1 MSLGRSTTALAAFT
15 ASRCQVDRMNAPLH
29 QFAPSGFP
37 AGNAHYLRPIRAL
50 VNASTVGRCE
60 VPEIAHIADVKPYHR
75 THGVIRQFWI
85 PFCTCG
91 WESAFKWID
100 VEDARAQ
107 ASVHVAV
114 VSL

>member
-1 MSLGRSTTALAAFT
+1 MT
-15 ASRCQVDRMNAPLH
+15 APLH
-29 QFAPSGFP
+29 QFAPSGFR
-37 AGNAHYLRPIRAL
+37 AGNARCPRPIRAL
-50 VNASTVGRCE
+50 VSASTVGRCA
-60 VPEIAHIADVKPYHR
+60 VPDIAHIADVKPYHR

-91 WESAFKWID
+91 WESAFKWVD

>member
-1 MSLGRSTTALAAFT
+1 MIALAAFT
-15 ASRCQVDRMNAPLH
+15 ASRCQVDQMTAPPH
-29 QFAPSGFP
+29 QFGPCGFP
-37 AGNAHYLRPIRAL
+37 AGNVHSARPIPAL
-50 VNASTVGRCE
+50 VNVSTAGRCA
-60 VPEIAHIADVKPYHR
+60 VPDIAHIADVKPFYR
-75 THGVIRQFWI
+75 PHGVIRQFWI

>member
-1 MSLGRSTTALAAFT
+1 MIALAVST
-15 ASRCQVDRMNAPLH
+15 ASRCEANRRLAQPH
-29 QFAPSGFP
+29 QFGLSGFR
-37 AGNAHYLRPIRAL
+37 AGNAHYLRPIPAP
-50 VNASTVGRCE
+50 VNVSTAGRCA
-60 VPEIAHIADVKPYHR
+60 VPDIAHIADVKPYHR

>member
-1 MSLGRSTTALAAFT
+1 MIALAVSI
-15 ASRCQVDRMNAPLH
+15 ASRCQGDRMNAPLH
-29 QFAPSGFP
+29 QFARCGFL
-37 AGNAHYLRPIRAL
+37 AGSVRCPRPIRVL
-50 VNASTVGRCE
+50 VNASTVGRCA
-60 VPEIAHIADVKPYHR
+60 VPDIAHIADVKPYHR
-75 THGVIRQFWI
+75 THGVIRDFWI